1 MVLDRGQA
9 GHAPNKTCTSVEASR
24 HRPESDHKQVNA
36 KPATVSRGVAR
47 SASPERQIPPL
58 EPSMLART
66 YLFLAFAPALPS
78 GSEDPHSPGGAAL
91 VSTQQ
96 KKRSGR
102 AERVLEC
109 QRGAGRKNRRH
120 GEANEN
126 RWDDWC
132 RWKARYGVER
142 RNGQDAVGYGKTA

>member
-58 EPSMLART
+58 EPSMLA
-66 YLFLAFAPALPS
+66 PLPS

-109 QRGAGRKNRRH
+109 QRGAGRKNRCGAAH
-120 GEANEN
+120 LSSNA
-126 RWDDWC
+126 
-132 RWKARYGVER
+132 
-142 RNGQDAVGYGKTA
+142 